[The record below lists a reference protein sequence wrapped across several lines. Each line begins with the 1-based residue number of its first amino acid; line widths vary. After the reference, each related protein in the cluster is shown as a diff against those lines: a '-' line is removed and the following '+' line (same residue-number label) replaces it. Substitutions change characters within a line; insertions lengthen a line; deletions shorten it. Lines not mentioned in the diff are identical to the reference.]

1 MRHPLQLMQRRL
13 QQKQLQQELARRQ
26 QLVQQQELVQELV
39 QPLVLVLARQ
49 LFSRRKRPEQ
59 QQQPELP
66 KREICSFHYP

>member
-13 QQKQLQQELARRQ
+13 QQEQLQKQLVLVLVLEQ
-26 QLVQQQELVQELV
+26 QLVLVPGQQ
-39 QPLVLVLARQ
+39 LVLVLGLARQ
-49 LFSRRKRPEQ
+49 LFSHRKRPEQ